1 MAVTKYLNPK
11 YSEGGGEPKYISVPS
26 LVAGGGEE
34 PDLSNYL
41 AKDNTTEF
49 TPTNDYNPATKKYV
63 DDNKLNYQILTE
75 SDYTDLGTTPE
86 TDNVLYFVTP
96 D

>member
-1 MAVTKYLNPK
+1 MAATVKYLNPK
-11 YSEGGGEPKYISVPS
+11 YTEGGNEPKYITILSS
-26 LVAGGGEE
+26 SSE

-41 AKDNTTEF
+41 AKDNTTKYE
-49 TPTNDYNPATKKYV
+49 PTGDYNPATKKYV
-63 DDNKLNYQILTE
+63 DDNKLNHQILTE
-75 SDYTDLGTTPE
+75 SEYSALGTTPE